1 MGRSTLISLNT
12 TEAHIQTPSRM
23 NKLLML
29 TFLVTLM
36 GLMATAAPQEEVEEH
51 ELEDLSADEIN
62 VMEEVAESREER
74 EAAGRKKRPSR
85 MRSTGTNNPR
95 KPAKKTKKK
104 VTIKGKDKLRKKR
117 PSRMRSTGTN
127 NPRKPAKKP
136 KQKVSIKGKGR
147 NANRQNARTN
157 CRADRSDYTCLLNAM
172 NYLGLMKTQVANYL
186 RQQGRIAA
194 ANKTGEKKNGKKG
207 IFASTAQRIIR
218 SGGGDSSALS
228 CQGSTTSNGAKNLT
242 ALAALLNGCAVKVKA
257 ACATENMPLPN
268 MTEVMTCATAMDSFK
283 SMVETC
289 TKIKENGTDACT
301 CWSNSN
307 FTALETT
314 IRSNMCKGKD
324 AQSASTAQL
333 KACRGNFSACKQAE
347 DDGMKAMSSCATSK
361 ADLLASAKTLTANS
375 AGLDAAKT
383 KVDSLAGNGT
393 RSPFFA
399 AAAAIRAAESCAEI
413 ITIVTEIKTIVAANP
428 ENSTVTTLTT
438 KITSVA
444 STVTC
449 SDAEKTSLATSSSD
463 LAAAKESVDGSLAT
477 INEDIEIAS
486 GSPPTD
492 EEISSATTAS
502 SATAASSA
510 RRNIVARHLL
520 NRFNLN

>member
-12 TEAHIQTPSRM
+12 TQAHIQTPSRM

-29 TFLVTLM
+29 AFLVTLM
-36 GLMATAAPQEEVEEH
+36 GLMATAAPQEEEEEL
-51 ELEDLSADEIN
+51 ELEDLAEEEL
-62 VMEEVAESREER
+62 MEEVGESREAR
-74 EAAGRKKRPSR
+74 EAGKSGRKKC
-85 MRSTGTNNPR
+85 STGNCR
-95 KPAKKTKKK
+95 KQKQRLSRK
-104 VTIKGKDKLRKKR
+104 IKGRKAQKNSEKR
-117 PSRMRSTGTN
+117 SKKSTKSKKNGKAERSGSKGSPRAGCSRAST
-127 NPRKPAKKP
+127 
-136 KQKVSIKGKGR
+136 
-147 NANRQNARTN
+147 
-157 CRADRSDYTCLLNAM
+157 DYTCLINAM
-172 NYLGLMKTQVANYL
+172 TYLNLTKIQITNYLK
-186 RQQGRIAA
+186 QQGRIVA

-218 SGGGDSSALS
+218 SGGGDSSALT

-242 ALAALLNGCAVKVKA
+242 DLAKLLNGCEAKVKM

-268 MTEVMTCATAMDSFK
+268 MTEVSACVSSMETFK
-283 SMVETC
+283 GMVAKC
-289 TKIKENGTDACT
+289 QMMKENGTEACT

-307 FTALETT
+307 FTSLAAT
-314 IRSNMCKGKD
+314 IRKCKI
-324 AQSASTAQL
+324 SSTQKAVIAQL
-333 KACRGNFSACKQAE
+333 SSCKGNFSACKQAE

-361 ADLLASAKTLTANS
+361 SALLASAKTLTENS

-383 KVDSLAGNGT
+383 KVDSLANSTST
-393 RSPFFA
+393 RA
-399 AAAAIRAAESCAEI
+399 AAASCAEI

-449 SDAEKTSLATSSSD
+449 SDAEKTSLATSSAD
-463 LAAAKESVDGSLAT
+463 LASAKDSVDSSLA
-477 INEDIEIAS
+477 
-486 GSPPTD
+486 
-492 EEISSATTAS
+492 TAS
-502 SATAASSA
+502 SASA